1 LYTLATNNENEIA
14 TTEGVSAG
22 ANSSQGVHVILHL
35 ILVFK
40 LYVVTP
46 QSYHQTVA
54 GGQIPE
60 FTFIIQ
66 IIVLLRVPLKDYQ
79 KEENAVKFIN

>member
-22 ANSSQGVHVILHL
+22 ANSSQGVNVI

-40 LYVVTP
+40 LYVVTT
-46 QSYHQTVA
+46 QTYHQTVA
-54 GGQIPE
+54 G
-60 FTFIIQ
+60 
-66 IIVLLRVPLKDYQ
+66 VLEARSQNLHLLSKLSFFYEYHSKITKRRKTPL
-79 KEENAVKFIN
+79 NL